1 MRLLQE
7 RPKLVLV
14 VTAVGL
20 LDVARAVAAPEQLCN
35 LVPFAKVEE
44 SKMAVDKWWREHGEV
59 PSMHVP
65 LSEVV
70 PLVGQLCQSLIDLNK
85 SFWDSAAR
93 ETLSR
98 EIFESVGL
106 YFQSILGKIDRKYSS
121 VLQKIRSARK
131 VPIASQEAARP
142 IDSIKPNP
150 YESLWRP
157 LMAYYESFHL
167 LGPAISPAVWK
178 LIEAKNCA
186 LDLLIKLSGVT
197 SLTYD
202 FTAKNY
208 DFPRKDEAELMVQ
221 QVVQAYDH
229 YMRVRGQLQEIM
241 DATLEYDYIFE
252 PSLLEMS
259 LSLEACRFCTKY
271 AHIDKILGSSWAED
285 ERMSLKQDLR
295 RVLLGLERQFQQE
308 IAGQHGLDSG
318 KPLVLSLGRHYW
330 LEKDLAKLQ
339 ESIATATTGS
349 IPSII
354 KLLRQEA
361 PAWYRSGVQATELQ
375 ELAHHLMALPGAK
388 DPLFAEDVAKI
399 NSEYLEEASSDL
411 PLENLHLYLTD
422 VTNQAQYL
430 IRSLS
435 AQYSQKPAKH
445 FLELT
450 ALLRQYYFLAMSC
463 QPTRAAEL
471 YPLSWAD
478 LNQIVVEQ
486 TAEAVKFDQSYSR
499 VLELPDYQLAD
510 LFSKGGPL
518 SAIINIGIRVLCELS
533 PIGDRLRCQNMIS
546 YPLPVE
552 GGGTKRAN

>member
-1 MRLLQE
+1 M
-7 RPKLVLV
+7 VLV
-14 VTAVGL
+14 VAAAGL
-20 LDVARAVAAPEQLCN
+20 LNVARAAAAPEQLRN
-35 LVPFAKVEE
+35 LAPFAKVEE
-44 SKMAVDKWWREHGEV
+44 SKMTVDKWWDKHEQT
-59 PSMHVP
+59 PSMNVP

-70 PLVGQLCQSLIDLNK
+70 PLVGQLSQSLIDLNK
-85 SFWDSAAR
+85 SFWDSATR
-93 ETLSR
+93 ETLSW
-98 EIFESVGL
+98 EIFGSVGL
-106 YFQSILGKIDRKYSS
+106 YFQSILGEIDYKYASIIH
-121 VLQKIRSARK
+121 KIRSARK
-131 VPIASQEAARP
+131 VPITNREAARP
-142 IDSIKPNP
+142 IDLIKPNP
-150 YESLWRP
+150 YKSLWKP

-202 FTAKNY
+202 FTTKDY
-208 DFPRKDEAELMVQ
+208 DFPRKEEAELMVQ

-241 DATLEYDYIFE
+241 DTTLEYDYIFE

-259 LSLEACRFCTKY
+259 LSLEAGRFCTKY
-271 AHIDKILGSSWAED
+271 TQIDNVLGELWADD
-285 ERMSLKQDLR
+285 ERMSLKQGLR
-295 RVLLGLERQFQQE
+295 RVLLGLEWQFQQE
-308 IAGQHGLDSG
+308 IAEQHGLDSG

-330 LEKDLAKLQ
+330 LEGDLSKLQ
-339 ESIATATTGS
+339 ESIATATAGS

-375 ELAHHLMALPGAK
+375 ELARHLMALPQALE
-388 DPLFAEDVAKI
+388 DPSFAEDVAKI
-399 NSEYLEEASSDL
+399 RSEYLEEVSNDL
-411 PLENLHLYLTD
+411 PLENLHLYLAD
-422 VTNQAQYL
+422 VTKRAQYL

-435 AQYSQKPAKH
+435 APYNPNPAKH
-445 FLELT
+445 CLELT

-471 YPLSWAD
+471 YPLSWAN

-486 TAEAVKFDQSYSR
+486 TAKAAEFDQSYSR
-499 VLELPDYQLAD
+499 VLELSDDELAD

-518 SAIINIGIRVLCELS
+518 SAFINIGIRVLREVS

-552 GGGTKRAN
+552 GGSTKKRAN